1 MFMST
6 PWKWNIKIW
15 QFFFSSF
22 LAIETFQNNS
32 ILEFYLN
39 LILLFDG
46 MLPVLKKANSLL
58 EMRRDIKLFSFSFLT
73 LFSMFFLLATKSPT
87 KSFCANFCSKWKNNL
102 GYDCYKGFFWK
113 IIIIIRQK
121 KQGFWIRFTK
131 FRVLTPP
138 TTKQQ

>member
-1 MFMST
+1 MQVFNQHVMFMST

-22 LAIETFQNNS
+22 LAIETFQNNF

-58 EMRRDIKLFSFSFLT
+58 EMRRDIKLFSFSFFNP
-73 LFSMFFLLATKSPT
+73 LFYVFSAGNQVTNQIFLCKFLLKME
-87 KSFCANFCSKWKNNL
+87 KQFGLRLLQRVFLKNNNNNSP
-102 GYDCYKGFFWK
+102 
-113 IIIIIRQK
+113 K
-121 KQGFWIRFTK
+121 KTRF
-131 FRVLTPP
+131 LD
-138 TTKQQ
+138 